1 MALFSER
8 YGYVKPKEVFI
19 REDMPEEMQ
28 NAICSG
34 LDELRSLM
42 YSHMGYGGVDIYESL
57 ESHIWVFFLNQRKSD
72 FRRSGNLIQEYI
84 KDEDNLWYK
93 KLDIIE
99 AVIKRLEGMVGRR
112 EISPNLMSDFKRYLN
127 VRFSQLYYGYRIVE
141 NCITEITSDEEIAT
155 IERAI
160 ADNKDNIRE
169 HLNNALALLAKR
181 PEADYRNSIKESISA
196 VEAYCRKLTG
206 TDTLG
211 KALSAIQKTS
221 TPIPDVLK
229 SAFVGL
235 YTYTNSE
242 ETGIRHALMDDSGTY
257 TPSLA
262 EAQFMLVSCS
272 AFLNYLKM

>member
-1 MALFSER
+1 MPLFSER
-8 YGYVKPKEVFI
+8 YGYVKPREAFI
-19 REDMPEEMQ
+19 RECMPQEVQ
-28 NAICSG
+28 NAICTC
-34 LDELRSLM
+34 LEHLRKNTLNF
-42 YSHMGYGGVDIYESL
+42 YQLIEKY
-57 ESHIWVFFLNQRKSD
+57 IWVYYLNRKESD
-72 FRRSGNLIQEYI
+72 FPVYRPNVIISSIES
-84 KDEDNLWYK
+84 DEFPWFQ

-99 AVIKRLEGMVGRR
+99 IILNGIEEEVRQRKLNSMIFKDFVEGL
-112 EISPNLMSDFKRYLN
+112 NFHFKR
-127 VRFSQLYYGYRIVE
+127 LYYGYRVVGKYIS
-141 NCITEITSDEEIAT
+141 EITSDEGIAT

-196 VEAYCRKLTG
+196 VEAYCRELTG

-272 AFLNYLKM
+272 AFLNYLKMKSV